1 MAMGFLPWGGT
12 VSEAF
17 LRDQAP
23 RPLEVGEVVIL
34 WVLKLEVWLH
44 IPLVMEGYTGGVD
57 DSRARCACDRVLPQ
71 TSG

>member
-1 MAMGFLPWGGT
+1 MTDRAMAVGFLSRAGT

-34 WVLKLEVWLH
+34 WVLKLEV
-44 IPLVMEGYTGGVD
+44 
-57 DSRARCACDRVLPQ
+57 
-71 TSG
+71 